1 MILNYQIHCKSKRIR
16 RCFHYNK
23 MKESLI
29 LAISLLSVAVV
40 NTQKVYAE
48 YVASKA
54 DVNEM
59 IAIVKSFKI
68 KVL

>member
-1 MILNYQIHCKSKRIR
+1 
-16 RCFHYNK
+16 